1 LIDDWRWNLIVPQ
14 FLGRVWQWFFES
26 SMLAGLYR
34 ADFAPVCNWT
44 PPRRVM
50 IDIAREVPAILSMI
64 RTGLITPSE
73 AVREQGFNP
82 DDFWKEYSDDLK
94 KLDELG
100 IVLEADCRKDSQRK
114 SALANQND
122 QQSQTQ

>member
-1 LIDDWRWNLIVPQ
+1 
-14 FLGRVWQWFFES
+14 
-26 SMLAGLYR
+26 MLAGLYR

-44 PPRRVM
+44 PPRRVSV
-50 IDIAREVPAILSMI
+50 DIAREVPAILTMI
-64 RTGLITPSE
+64 RAGLLTPSE

-114 SALANQND
+114 SAPANQND